1 MSQSLPLVSSRD
13 RILAWLSDHV
23 PSSRVQHIL
32 GVEQMAAQ
40 LAHHYGLDHIKA
52 AQAGLMHDLA
62 KDFKSSL
69 LLDKAGTQGLELDWI
84 LETTPH
90 LLHAD
95 VSAIVARDE
104 FAVYDPEILDAIAHH
119 TLGQPGMSPLSCV
132 VFIADCLEPSRGD
145 TPELQTL
152 RALSYENLYTAL
164 WHTCDYSL
172 KYLLDKRV
180 LIHPRTILT
189 RNWALEKSK
198 DSGKGPGSGKG
209 EKKTHLPFPNP
220 YSPIPNPHSP
230 NNIDVRTNS
239 NALNL

>member
-1 MSQSLPLVSSRD
+1 MLRSFPSPMSQSLPLVSSRE

-23 PSSRVQHIL
+23 PSSRLRHIL

-40 LAHHYGLDHIKA
+40 LAHHYGLDPIKA
-52 AQAGLMHDLA
+52 AYAGLMHDLA
-62 KDFKSSL
+62 KYFKSSV
-69 LLDKAGTQGLELDWI
+69 LLDKARAEGLELDSI

-95 VSAIVARDE
+95 ISAIVARDE
-104 FAVYDPEILDAIAHH
+104 FAVYDREILDAIAHH

-164 WHTCDYSL
+164 WHTCDYSI

-189 RNWALEKSK
+189 RNWALENSK
-198 DSGKGPGSGKG
+198 ASGKGPGSGKG
-209 EKKTHLPFPNP
+209 ETNLISHCPISHSPSRFPNP
-220 YSPIPNPHSP
+220 
-230 NNIDVRTNS
+230 
-239 NALNL
+239 